1 MFKFLLVFIVLLVI
15 GGAAVAW
22 PLISCAIKESDYGI
36 NTKWSLFNGCLVE
49 TKPGIFVPA
58 DRYRGEAG
66 G

>member
-1 MFKFLLVFIVLLVI
+1 MIKFMLVLVVVCAI
-15 GGAAVAW
+15 GGIAIAW
-22 PLISCAIKESDYGI
+22 PLISCAIKEADYGT